1 MATMISRLTSRYGSL
16 IERHR
21 NRDFLDAA
29 MAASALVAIADG
41 DASLEEG
48 QRVGELLRTLAPLAV
63 FDPARGLDIY
73 MRHVA
78 DIRQGDAGRARA
90 QASVAAAAKDGETAA
105 LVVLICLAV
114 SEADGIVVDEEVAAI
129 ERISDLLGV
138 DANHV
143 SMVRASMENDE
154 NSMESRS

>member
-1 MATMISRLTSRYGSL
+1 MNTMISRLASRYGAL

-29 MAASALVAIADG
+29 MAAAALVAIADG

-48 QRVGELLRTLAPLAV
+48 QRVGDLLRTLAPLAV

-78 DIRQGDAGRARA
+78 EIRQSDAGRERA
-90 QASVAAAAKDGETAA
+90 QATVAAAAKDGETAA

-114 SEADGIVVDEEVAAI
+114 SEADGVVVDEEVAAI
-129 ERISDLLGV
+129 DRISDLLGV
-138 DANHV
+138 DASQV
-143 SMVRASMENDE
+143 SIVRATMDNDD
-154 NSMESRS
+154 NSGESRP